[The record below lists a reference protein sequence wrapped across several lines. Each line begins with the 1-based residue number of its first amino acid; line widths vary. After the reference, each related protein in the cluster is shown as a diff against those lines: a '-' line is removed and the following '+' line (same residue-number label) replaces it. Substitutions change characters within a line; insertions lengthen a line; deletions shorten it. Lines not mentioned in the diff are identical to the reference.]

1 MLSTI
6 ALVALGLVT
15 AGQDAA
21 SAVDAAGQDVV
32 QTRAATVKGGDDVP
46 PAKAASSAVT
56 VSIPTKDQL
65 LLTASYWAPKG
76 KGKAPGALLVH
87 EAGADRRSLD
97 ELGEALHK
105 KGFAVLAID
114 VRGHGESVSKD
125 VDWAKAEDDK
135 ARELLWGLA
144 ARDLDA
150 AAGFLVAKNEV
161 QASLALFGVGAGGAL
176 ALRQAKADSNA
187 RAVVL
192 VTPEAKSY
200 GYDMAQGVASLGG
213 LPTLVVASA
222 KGKDVAEALKK
233 AGDDANQGQGGVEI
247 ALSKAEPAAVLGDS
261 KQNNASVTWLRNQVM
276 PTKK

>member
-6 ALVALGLVT
+6 ALAALGLLV
-15 AGQDAA
+15 GGAA
-21 SAVDAAGQDVV
+21 EVQDVV
-32 QTRAATVKGGDDVP
+32 NTRAAAAVKGDDVP
-46 PAKAASSAVT
+46 AGKAATSAVT

-87 EAGADRRSLD
+87 EAGSDRRSLD
-97 ELGEALHK
+97 ELGEALYK
-105 KGFAVLAID
+105 RGFAVLAID

-161 QASLALFGVGAGGAL
+161 QASLSLFGVGAGGAL
-176 ALRQAKADSNA
+176 VLRQAKADNNA

-200 GYDMAQGVASLGG
+200 GYDMVQGVVSLGG

-222 KGKDVAEALKK
+222 KAKDVAEALKK
-233 AGDDANQGQGGVEI
+233 AGDDANGGQGGVEI
-247 ALSKAEPAAVLGDS
+247 ALSKAEPAGVLGDS
-261 KQNNASVTWLRNQVM
+261 KQNAAAVNWVRNLVV
-276 PTKK
+276 PVKK